1 MKGVIRLDNSTN
13 IKHNTYLLREALEYC
28 RESDIR
34 HVNISDGLTT
44 LNGYLS
50 CISKKYKPLGLIIR
64 FLKDVIDDTSL
75 LKWWI
80 LHDESENI
88 YVSKDAP
95 DGVFISTPSELLNY
109 YFSKKE

>member
-1 MKGVIRLDNSTN
+1 MDNSTN

-34 HVNISDGLTT
+34 HVNIFDGLTT

-64 FLKDVIDDTSL
+64 FLKDVIDD
-75 LKWWI
+75 KAI
-80 LHDESENI
+80 LQMGNR
-88 YVSKDAP
+88 V
-95 DGVFISTPSELLNY
+95 
-109 YFSKKE
+109 